1 MGPTEAGV
9 SEAPS
14 KRPPAFRES
23 LQRLLSAAAPA
34 SGASK
39 EPTTDRST
47 EAEESAHAGT
57 QQGGV
62 PATTPSKASQEAD
75 VATQHG
81 KEPVLTPGSSVKVQ
95 EAPAAASPAPA
106 SAVHMV
112 AKTTPG
118 LLLAQKKETTGNVAE
133 GMGPSLLFI
142 QINRRAGEPVSLS
155 G

>member
-23 LQRLLSAAAPA
+23 LQRLLTAAAPA

-47 EAEESAHAGT
+47 EAEESTHARM

-62 PATTPSKASQEAD
+62 PATASQEAD
-75 VATQHG
+75 VATQSG
-81 KEPVLTPGSSVKVQ
+81 KGPVLTPGSSVKVQ
-95 EAPAAASPAPA
+95 EAPPAASQAPA
-106 SAVHMV
+106 SAVHTA

-118 LLLAQKKETTGNVAE
+118 LLVAQKKETTSNVAE
-133 GMGPSLLFI
+133 GTGPLL
-142 QINRRAGEPVSLS
+142 L
-155 G
+155 